1 MDDLPPEAVVHASAQ
16 AHSSDLRPGA
26 MLNDDL
32 GVEGTRSASRA
43 LEHAGFGSI
52 WVGETFGFDVVTQTS
67 LVASSTND
75 VQVGLVWNIFTR
87 PAALAAMTLT
97 SLASLTGGRL
107 GVALGASSQL
117 VVQRWNGIPFE
128 RPVERMVALVHA
140 LQSCFSGDRLDGGFR
155 LKVVPEVP
163 PELVVATT
171 GPRMLA
177 AVSSLVD
184 GVMVNWCTPD
194 DLPRIP
200 ALPADPARLRAVMYV
215 APTDDDAAARSSGRA
230 LIASYLNVP
239 AYAAIQRLTPRA
251 ARLEACWDLWSKGDR
266 GGAAAAVPD
275 DVVDELV
282 VHGSPAECRARVAEW
297 QAVGVRPLIN
307 VLGPP
312 EHRFRL
318 AALGPN
324 ASNDTWDA

>member
-1 MDDLPPEAVVHASAQ
+1 
-16 AHSSDLRPGA
+16 

-43 LEHAGFGSI
+43 LEEAGFGSI

-67 LVASSTND
+67 LVACSTSEA
-75 VQVGLVWNIFTR
+75 QVGLVWNIFTR
-87 PAALAAMTLT
+87 PPALAAMTLA

-107 GVALGASSQL
+107 SVALGASSQF
-117 VVQRWNGIPFE
+117 VVERWNGIPFE

-140 LQSCFSGDRLDGGFR
+140 LRSCFSGDRLEGGFR

-171 GPRMLA
+171 GPQMLA

-184 GVMVNWCTPD
+184 GVMVNWCTPH

-200 ALPADPARLRAVMYV
+200 GLPADPARLRAVMYV
-215 APTDDDAAARSSGRA
+215 APTDDDDAARSSGRA

-251 ARLEACWDLWSKGDR
+251 TRLEACWDLWSKGDR
-266 GGAAAAVPD
+266 RGAAAAVPD

-282 VHGSPAECRARVAEW
+282 VHGSPAQCRARVTEW
-297 QAVGVRPLIN
+297 QAVGVRPLVN
-307 VLGPP
+307 VVGPP

-324 ASNDTWDA
+324 ASNDTWEA